1 MLGPPTTIY
10 STDTDDIQM
19 NLLTQGHSQLVGEGG
34 GGRGEGR
41 YSRNVSKIFD
51 CVVVLPSKSSSKL
64 RHQSP
69 CHWFY

>member
-34 GGRGEGR
+34 GGRGGIVGMSPR
-41 YSRNVSKIFD
+41 Y
-51 CVVVLPSKSSSKL
+51 LTA
-64 RHQSP
+64 
-69 CHWFY
+69 